1 LKEQTDMARDRDN
14 IIAALTEELTPVR
27 GFRFSDGIFLV
38 GFALFASVLG
48 VAYVKGL
55 WNGIVTGEAAP
66 FFWIANG
73 LMLLL
78 GLASAS
84 ATIAVASPYVGS
96 RHDSPKWASA
106 AVALLPLA
114 AIISVL
120 PDGHGPA
127 SLMDPVSLHCFTSAL
142 TTSTVTGAV
151 LILWLRRGA
160 PVALNEAGWLA
171 GLAAGALGAVA
182 YGLSCPLNTV
192 THLGVWHVLPVAVS
206 AVIGRLAVP
215 RLVGW

>member
-1 LKEQTDMARDRDN
+1 MTRDRDN
-14 IIAALTEELTPVR
+14 IIAAMTEELTPVR
-27 GFRFSDGIFLV
+27 SFRFGDGVILV
-38 GFALFASVLG
+38 SFALFVSVLG
-48 VAYVKGL
+48 VAFVNGL
-55 WNGIVTGEAAP
+55 WSGIVTGEAAP
-66 FFWIANG
+66 FFWITNG
-73 LMLLL
+73 LLLLL

-84 ATIAVASPYVGS
+84 ATISVASPHVGS

-114 AIISVL
+114 AIISIL

-127 SLMDPVSLHCFTSAL
+127 ALMDPVSLHCLTSAL
-142 TTSTVTGAV
+142 MTSTVTGAV

-171 GLAAGALGAVA
+171 GLAAGALGTLA

-192 THLGVWHVLPVAVS
+192 THLGVWHVLPVAIS
-206 AVIGRLAVP
+206 AVIGRLVVP
-215 RLVGW
+215 RLVNW